1 MWTWGD
7 VPATLYDVFI
17 FVNEERAL
25 ELRQLTCFLTAAQTQ
40 NFRKA
45 AELCFIAQ
53 PALSRQI
60 AALEAELGVELFA
73 RIKQR
78 VVLTDAGKEFA
89 QYARAALDT
98 LQQGQQEMS
107 KFQIGQSGTVLLGSN
122 QSLATA
128 FLPRMFTAFHELY
141 PQILVRVRGANS
153 SEVITLVERGDVD
166 LGFVFDPGE
175 RSEMVTFK
183 ELFRQPLS
191 LLVASHHPFAYL
203 PLHEL
208 TLERTVREPLFLLGE
223 TLRLR
228 QVLERIFIQRG
239 LVVRPAVE
247 IDSIEGLKE
256 LVRQGNGVTITLPAL
271 HPADDA
277 NLILRPLADLPEE
290 FIFALVYRRLGAL
303 TPSARKFIAVVTA
316 TIANHV

>member
-1 MWTWGD
+1 M
-7 VPATLYDVFI
+7 
-17 FVNEERAL
+17 

-45 AELCFIAQ
+45 AELCLIAQ

-60 AALEAELGVELFA
+60 AALEAELGVMLFA
-73 RIKQR
+73 RVKKR
-78 VVLTDAGKEFA
+78 VVLTDAGREFA
-89 QYARAALDT
+89 LYAREALDK

-107 KFQIGQSGTVLLGSN
+107 KFQVGQSGTVLLGSN

-128 FLPRMFTAFHELY
+128 FLPRMFVTFHQRY

-153 SEVITLVERGDVD
+153 NEVMALVERGEVD
-166 LGFVFDPGE
+166 LGFVFDPVE
-175 RSEMVTFK
+175 RSEMVTVK
-183 ELFRQPLS
+183 ELFRRPLN
-191 LLVASHHPFAYL
+191 LLVAAQHPLAQA
-203 PLHEL
+203 PACEL
-208 TLERTVREPLFLLGE
+208 TLERILSEPLFLLGQ

-239 LVVRPAVE
+239 LTVQPTVE

-271 HPADDA
+271 HLSGEE
-277 NLILRPLADLPEE
+277 NLILRPIADLPEE

-303 TPSARKFIAVVTA
+303 SPSARKFIAVA
-316 TIANHV
+316 GETIAQMG

>member
-1 MWTWGD
+1 ME
-7 VPATLYDVFI
+7 I
-17 FVNEERAL
+17 
-25 ELRQLTCFLTAAQTQ
+25 RQLTCFLTAAQTQ

-45 AELCFIAQ
+45 AELCLIAQ

-73 RIKQR
+73 RVKQR
-78 VVLTDAGKEFA
+78 VVLTDAGREFA
-89 QYARAALDT
+89 QYARNALDV

-107 KFQIGQSGTVLLGSN
+107 KFQVGQSGTVLLGSN

-128 FLPRMFTAFHELY
+128 FLPRIFTVFHQQH

-153 SEVITLVERGDVD
+153 SEVIALVERGEVD
-166 LGFVFDPGE
+166 LGFVFDPRE
-175 RSEMVTFK
+175 RSEMVTVK
-183 ELFRQPLS
+183 ELFRQPLN
-191 LLVASHHPFAYL
+191 LLVASHHPLAHA
-203 PLHEL
+203 PLDTL
-208 TLERTVREPLFLLGE
+208 TLERIIREPLFLLGE
-223 TLRLR
+223 SLRLR

-239 LVVRPAVE
+239 LPVHPAVE

-271 HPADDA
+271 HQRNDT
-277 NLILRPLADLPEE
+277 NLSLLPIADLAEE

-303 TPSARKFIAVVTA
+303 APAARKFIAVVA
-316 TIANHV
+316 QTITSEM

>member
-1 MWTWGD
+1 MD
-7 VPATLYDVFI
+7 
-17 FVNEERAL
+17 EEKAL

-45 AELCFIAQ
+45 AELCLIAQ

-60 AALEAELGVELFA
+60 AALEAELGVKLFA

-78 VVLTDAGKEFA
+78 VILTDAGREFA
-89 QYARAALDT
+89 QYARSALDM

-107 KFQIGQSGTVLLGSN
+107 KFQVGQSGTVLLGSN

-128 FLPRMFTAFHELY
+128 FLPRIFTAFHERY

-153 SEVITLVERGDVD
+153 SEVMALVEHGEVD
-166 LGFVFDPGE
+166 LGFVFDPRE
-175 RSEMVTFK
+175 RSEMVTVK
-183 ELFRQPLS
+183 ELFRQPLN
-191 LLVASHHPFAYL
+191 LLVAASH
-203 PLHEL
+203 PLACAPLSTL
-208 TLERTVREPLFLLGE
+208 TLERIVREPLFLLGE
-223 TLRLR
+223 SLRLR
-228 QVLERIFIQRG
+228 QVLERIFTQHG
-239 LVVRPAVE
+239 LVVHPAVE

-271 HPADDA
+271 HQAGD
-277 NLILRPLADLPEE
+277 ADLVFLPIANVPEE

-303 TPSARKFIAVVTA
+303 APSARKFIAVVTE
-316 TIANHV
+316 TIASRT